1 MSAAGRTKRVGWVV
15 VHFAAA
21 GAVAGGESAPV
32 AKDTRSAHAAVHDGN
47 LKLRAG
53 APQAALEDYEYAR
66 SLVPE
71 APEIP
76 FSEGV
81 AKLRLKDYAGARE
94 AFERSATAT
103 DSKLAADS
111 LYGTGSAYHA
121 EALDHLNEP
130 KVALEDLESAL
141 QWYQSALAVDPG
153 HPAARDAQRKAAT
166 LRRQVKQQ
174 MQQQQQPQQGQ
185 EQGEEGEQQDDQQSP
200 SESQAS
206 RKKKEEQ
213 DGEQSDAEP
222 QSSPEQQADEQQASQ
237 KSQNQRPADD
247 KQEQQAQ
254 AQSGESKADQAEGA
268 DEDKQPSDEER
279 QTAAEEKADTS
290 RQQAERR
297 LREMMQALRNRQKER
312 RETSQRPVVTPVD
325 KDW

>member
-1 MSAAGRTKRVGWVV
+1 MSAAGRTRRFGWVV
-15 VHFAAA
+15 VHCVAA
-21 GAVAGGESAPV
+21 GTVVGGESAPV

-53 APQAALEDYEYAR
+53 APQAALEDYDYAR
-66 SLVPE
+66 SLAPE

-81 AKLRLKDYAGARE
+81 AKLRLKDYAGARG

-103 DSKLAADS
+103 DSKLAVDS
-111 LYGTGSAYHA
+111 LYGTGSAFHA

-141 QWYQSALAVDPG
+141 QWYQAALAVDPQ
-153 HPAARDAQRKAAT
+153 HAAAREAQRKAAT

-174 MQQQQQPQQGQ
+174 MQQSQQQQPSQS
-185 EQGEEGEQQDDQQSP
+185 QGEEGEQEEDQQVA
-200 SESQAS
+200 SEPQAS
-206 RKKKEEQ
+206 GEKQEEQ
-213 DGEQSDAEP
+213 DGEPSDAEP
-222 QSSPEQQADEQQASQ
+222 QSSQEQQGDEQQASQ
-237 KSQNQRPADD
+237 KNQNQPPAEE

-254 AQSGESKADQAEGA
+254 AQSDESKADKAEGA
-268 DEDKQPSDEER
+268 DEERQPSDEER
-279 QTAAEEKADTS
+279 QAAAEEKADTS

-297 LREMMQALRNRQKER
+297 LREMMQALRNRQKQR
-312 RETSQRPVVTPVD
+312 REASQRPVVTPVD